1 MNFHFQGH
9 IYDIPEKERERKAHT
24 HNTLS
29 LHFLYMQISLLLI
42 TANKQTARSRIKK
55 CRAVEPCAS
64 LFCCVVEGPLMAS
77 SMHTSQDCCYCLLSL
92 IVNKNLEFLNCIDA
106 KTIELVGTEMI
117 TVNIAN
123 KNNQSFLT
131 KLLFPIT
138 MNLEQERSFKIAE
151 RLSHLKSVY
160 ELAALGVSLL
170 RLLSFEENFV

>member
-1 MNFHFQGH
+1 
-9 IYDIPEKERERKAHT
+9 
-24 HNTLS
+24 
-29 LHFLYMQISLLLI
+29 
-42 TANKQTARSRIKK
+42 
-55 CRAVEPCAS
+55 
-64 LFCCVVEGPLMAS
+64 MAS
-77 SMHTSQDCCYCLLSL
+77 SMHTSQDSAVIAYLSL

-117 TVNIAN
+117 TVDIAN

-160 ELAALGVSLL
+160 ELAALGVSLP
-170 RLLSFEENFV
+170 RLLSFEENWVVKLNISPFLFCFFIHNK

>member
-9 IYDIPEKERERKAHT
+9 IYDIPEKESKKAHT

-55 CRAVEPCAS
+55 NVAQLNRVS
-64 LFCCVVEGPLMAS
+64 RFFCCVVECPLMAS

-117 TVNIAN
+117 TVDIAN

-151 RLSHLKSVY
+151 RLSLI
-160 ELAALGVSLL
+160 
-170 RLLSFEENFV
+170 